1 MRDEYISQ
9 LVFIS
14 KNSRKRQYKN
24 FFFNVEKALILKLV
38 YMYIPAV
45 FA

>member
-1 MRDEYISQ
+1 MNPFHNSFLFPKSPENGSIKIS
-9 LVFIS
+9 
-14 KNSRKRQYKN
+14 
-24 FFFNVEKALILKLV
+24 FFNVEKALILKLV